1 AKRTRW
7 HGGGGLSTERGGG
20 LRQTSAPL
28 RRPALPPPALLPHE
42 LLAPPVLLTA
52 GRRIVVDD
60 RELRAVALGLD
71 ALRGDATGHQEITY
85 GVRALLRELDVEALV
100 ADVVAEA
107 LDQYVAPGIR
117 LEKVGQL
124 VDAPLG
130 AGADL
135 GLTGSEQHVADREHH
150 AAIGLLRLEALELLG
165 ERRRFGVL
173 GGERLGLGVVR
184 LFALV
189 ALGRLRRGVGDPR
202 FGRAAPL
209 LGLACLGVRLGAGS
223 LQLAVALL
231 QEHLGGLTP
240 QLLHLLLGL
249 GGGARHRSELGLALR

>member
-1 AKRTRW
+1 MEAIRTCLQVGMGRF
-7 HGGGGLSTERGGG
+7 TERGSGCRESSDPLPRRA
-20 LRQTSAPL
+20 LRAH
-28 RRPALPPPALLPHE
+28 ALVQHE
-42 LLAPPVLLTA
+42 HLDPPVLLTA

-165 ERRRFGVL
+165 ERRR
-173 GGERLGLGVVR
+173 
-184 LFALV
+184 
-189 ALGRLRRGVGDPR
+189 
-202 FGRAAPL
+202 
-209 LGLACLGVRLGAGS
+209 
-223 LQLAVALL
+223 
-231 QEHLGGLTP
+231 
-240 QLLHLLLGL
+240 
-249 GGGARHRSELGLALR
+249 